1 MKNLKNIDVY
11 FISIVDKGANNK
23 TIIYKSASP
32 GVDQNLNKEFSI
44 KKFDDEKG
52 IVYGIVYSPGEVDS
66 QGDVATADEIEK
78 AAYNFLKNLRNR
90 NIDKQ
95 HNQVADEGY
104 VGESWITKEN
114 DSLFPDDP
122 VGSWAVGIKIT
133 NEKTKEG
140 IRKGELS
147 GLSMAGY
154 ALREDVS
161 KSLWQSIRE
170 KLNFGKSF
178 SGQMSETKSR
188 RITYDLLDAFS
199 GSVHEIFS
207 EEFAGDK
214 KSALLSSIDEMKK
227 YVEDKFDVDFGTVE
241 KVGKVISAKNERTI
255 REAIKALDGV
265 LQLNIKLNKSEV
277 EDMSKE
283 EIQKM
288 ISDAMAEVKT
298 LITGI
303 GDSVKVVGD
312 KVAALEGVSKEYGEK
327 IKGFEK
333 SVGSAQVSG
342 QEVKTDE
349 PGAVEKS
356 KDKPVRMF

>member
-1 MKNLKNIDVY
+1 MKNIKNIDVH

-23 TIIYKSASP
+23 TIIYKSVNP
-32 GVDQNLNKEFSI
+32 GGDQNLNKEFSI
-44 KKFDDEKG
+44 KKFDEEKG
-52 IVYGIVYSPGEVDS
+52 VVYGIVYSPGEVDS
-66 QGDVATADEIEK
+66 QGDIATAEEIEK

-95 HNQVADEGY
+95 HNQVTDEGY

-133 NEKTKEG
+133 NDKTKEG
-140 IRKGELS
+140 IKKGELS

-154 ALREDVS
+154 AQREDVS

-188 RITYDLLDAFS
+188 RLTYDLLDAFS

-207 EEFAGDK
+207 EEFQGDK
-214 KSALLSSIDEMKK
+214 KSALLSSVDEMKK
-227 YVEDKFDVDFGTVE
+227 YIEDKFDLELNSIE

-277 EDMSKE
+277 EEMNKD
-283 EIQKM
+283 EIKKM
-288 ISDAMAEVKT
+288 IEDAVSEINT
-298 LITGI
+298 LIKGI
-303 GDSVKVVGD
+303 GESVKAVGEKVV
-312 KVAALEGVSKEYGEK
+312 ALENVSKEYGEK

-333 SVGSAQVSG
+333 SVGTAQVPG
-342 QEVKTDE
+342 QEVNTDE
-349 PGAVEKS
+349 PGTVEKS
-356 KDKPVRMF
+356 KEKAVRMF